1 MKQIT
6 MYEAIDGTLH
16 RSKRDALMIEARKRL
31 EEMLLME
38 SKVTEAIEVM
48 LANPHEARDAL
59 YSLAVETPKPAWLD
73 DD

>member
-16 RSKRDALMIEARKRL
+16 KTKADALKIEARKEL

-38 SKVTEAIEVM
+38 SKVSEAIEVL
-48 LANPHEARDAL
+48 LANPHDAIHAL
-59 YSLAVETPKPAWLD
+59 KALADETDLPEHMND
-73 DD
+73 D

>member
-16 RSKRDALMIEARKRL
+16 KTKREALMIEARKRL

-38 SKVTEAIEVM
+38 QNVTEAIEVM
-48 LANPHEARDAL
+48 LANPHEAMDAL
-59 YSLAVETPKPAWLD
+59 HPLAVETPKPAWLD

>member
-38 SKVTEAIEVM
+38 IEVTEAIEVL
-48 LANPHEARDAL
+48 LANPHEVRDAL
-59 YSLAVETPKPAWLD
+59 YALAVETAKPSHFD

>member
-16 RSKRDALMIEARKRL
+16 KTKRDALMIEARKRL

-38 SKVTEAIEVM
+38 LEVTEAIEVM
-48 LANPHEARDAL
+48 LANPHETIRAL
-59 YSLAVETPKPAWLD
+59 RALADETCLPEFMND
-73 DD
+73 D